1 MPLTIFNLSTVDH
14 LYIGKDTVI
23 AFAEQP
29 VLETYN
35 IELASEDKIKEHLAK
50 PRNWVPQRHETLPEI
65 PHDTAFLCSPADVPG
80 PHKVQLQDKDI
91 TTDIRQK
98 FEELC
103 DEYGEAFS
111 KNNEDIGRTKL
122 VKMDIDTGDS
132 PPVSSRPYTLPLK
145 HYEWVQREIESLEH
159 ADVITKSMSKWASP
173 IVIVPKKSAPGEPL
187 KRRLCVDF
195 RKVNELQQ
203 EVITAGKTKGQI
215 SIHPLPKID
224 EMYAKLKGAKVFST
238 IDLRSGYHHIA
249 LRKSSRAKTAF
260 VTPFGKYEFLMVP
273 FGLAQAPA
281 YFQLLMNKI
290 LKGLKFAMTYLDDII
305 IFSQDEL
312 QHLEHLEIVFSC
324 LREAGLKMKHS
335 KCDFFKSEIHYLGH
349 LISPEGIS
357 PLPNKLDS
365 IKHMPNSTKEIKQFL
380 GLTGY
385 YRKFVPRFADISR
398 PLTTL
403 TKKDVKFKWTSACQK
418 SFKLLKEALCGE
430 SVLKYADTSKPYTL
444 YTDASKYGWAGVLTQ
459 PHITTIDDKSTT
471 TDHPIAFVSG
481 LFRGSQL
488 NWAALTKEA
497 FAIYMSVKKLL
508 FYLTDAQILLRSDHK
523 PLEKFLLKNT
533 LNSKVNNWAME
544 LEAFNIQFDYIKGS
558 SNILAD
564 TLSRLIAIDPD
575 TPTTPEEPG
584 YEFGY
589 AIFEE
594 FPKVKTKTYEVNE
607 VIVGTD
613 TEIFKNNPELQ
624 NSLQCIEN
632 PIAPQRL
639 KKLQQQDPNIKILKC
654 KLQNNRLDKE
664 YYSLDENE
672 LLTRK
677 VIDGG
682 HKFRAI
688 YLPSVLIFQVLR
700 TAHDDLG
707 HNGFPRTYAAL
718 KRVFFWKGMEEDIR
732 KHCKTCAT
740 CQLHKLENVKFERK
754 IFKPSLQPMDFICMD
769 LIGEFHPPTSHGH
782 HYVLTAVCMLTGF
795 TWCVPLKTK
804 TAEEVAKVYM
814 DHIYCNFGGSI
825 KILTD
830 NETEFKNKLF
840 KEVVSK
846 LGTEFSIHSPS
857 YRPQS
862 NGKIEGFH
870 RFLKM
875 CIGKHINYGLGW
887 DELTPMATACYNFFP
902 NCSARESA
910 FFVMFGRD
918 PINKLNMLLHS
929 ARRYFHDDNGLPNL
943 EALKNIYQVVAQ
955 QLLNSREQ
963 YMKKH
968 HNQQRSESP
977 VQAGDLILIKD
988 NTAKSF
994 EPLYK
999 GNYRVVK
1006 VHGNN
1011 VEIRDYRGNISMVH
1025 ITDEKKITLTEQ
1037 VADEYEKLGKE
1048 GRFSKKCIPRGYIP
1062 DFDWTTIHQS
1072 QDQPIKP
1079 IQQQDP
1085 TEGTTTPAAPTEVE
1099 GPPSSHLRSKTKQ
1112 QHTSH
1117 KQEQPERNPTRMD
1130 PSECNPA
1137 EIEVN
1142 SIDITPKSYSWMRLT
1157 QFLSYSGKTIDNSA
1171 PVSLP

>member
-1 MPLTIFNLSTVDH
+1 M
-14 LYIGKDTVI
+14 
-23 AFAEQP
+23 
-29 VLETYN
+29 
-35 IELASEDKIKEHLAK
+35 
-50 PRNWVPQRHETLPEI
+50 PQRHETLPEI

-80 PHKVQLQDKDI
+80 PRKVQLQDKDI
-91 TTDIRQK
+91 ATDIRQK

-103 DEYGEAFS
+103 EEYGEAFS

-145 HYEWVQREIESLEH
+145 HYEWVQREIESLER
-159 ADVITKSMSKWASP
+159 AGVITKSMSKWASP
-173 IVIVPKKSAPGEPL
+173 IVIVPKNSAPGEPL

-249 LRKSSRAKTAF
+249 LGKTSRAKTAF
-260 VTPFGKYEFLMVP
+260 VMPFGKYEFLMVP

-281 YFQLLMNKI
+281 YFQLLMNKV

-312 QHLEHLEIVFSC
+312 QHLEHLEIVFGH
-324 LREAGLKMKHS
+324 LQEAGLKMKHS

-365 IKHMPNSTKEIKQFL
+365 IRHMPVPNSAKEIKQFL

-403 TKKDVKFKWTSACQK
+403 TKKDAKFEWTSACQK
-418 SFKLLKEALCGE
+418 SFELLKEALCGE
-430 SVLKYADTSKPYTL
+430 PVLKYADTSKPYTL

-459 PHITTIDDKSTT
+459 PHTTTIDGKSTT
-471 TDHPIAFVSG
+471 TDHPVAFVSG

-497 FAIYMSVKKLL
+497 FAIYMSVKKLS

-523 PLEKFLLKNT
+523 PIEKFLLKNA

-564 TLSRLIAIDPD
+564 TLSHLIAIDPD

-594 FPKVKTKTYEVNE
+594 FPKVQTKTYEVNE

-613 TEIFKNNPELQ
+613 TEIIKNDPELQ
-624 NSLQCIEN
+624 NSLQCIQN

-639 KKLQQQDPNIKILKC
+639 KKLQQQDPNIEILKR

-682 HKFRAI
+682 DEFRAI
-688 YLPSVLIFQVLR
+688 YLPSILIFQVLQ

-718 KRVFFWKGMEEDIR
+718 KRVFFWKGMKEDIR

-769 LIGEFHPPTSHGH
+769 LIGEFHPPTSCGH
-782 HYVLTAVCMLTGF
+782 HYALTAVCMLTGF

-804 TAEEVAKVYM
+804 TAEEVTKAYM

-830 NETEFKNKLF
+830 NGTEFKNKLL
-840 KEVVSK
+840 KEVINK
-846 LGTEFSIHSPS
+846 LGTEFSIHSPP

-870 RFLKM
+870 RFLKT
-875 CIGKHINYGLGW
+875 CIGKHINYGLEL

-918 PINKLNMLLHS
+918 PINKLNMLLHA

-955 QLLNSREQ
+955 QLLNSRE
-963 YMKKH
+963 
-968 HNQQRSESP
+968 
-977 VQAGDLILIKD
+977 
-988 NTAKSF
+988 
-994 EPLYK
+994 
-999 GNYRVVK
+999 
-1006 VHGNN
+1006 
-1011 VEIRDYRGNISMVH
+1011 
-1025 ITDEKKITLTEQ
+1025 
-1037 VADEYEKLGKE
+1037 
-1048 GRFSKKCIPRGYIP
+1048 
-1062 DFDWTTIHQS
+1062 
-1072 QDQPIKP
+1072 
-1079 IQQQDP
+1079 
-1085 TEGTTTPAAPTEVE
+1085 
-1099 GPPSSHLRSKTKQ
+1099 
-1112 QHTSH
+1112 
-1117 KQEQPERNPTRMD
+1117 
-1130 PSECNPA
+1130 
-1137 EIEVN
+1137 
-1142 SIDITPKSYSWMRLT
+1142 
-1157 QFLSYSGKTIDNSA
+1157 
-1171 PVSLP
+1171 

>member
-1 MPLTIFNLSTVDH
+1 M
-14 LYIGKDTVI
+14 
-23 AFAEQP
+23 
-29 VLETYN
+29 
-35 IELASEDKIKEHLAK
+35 
-50 PRNWVPQRHETLPEI
+50 PQRHETLPEI
-65 PHDTAFLCSPADVPG
+65 PHDTAFICSPADVPG
-80 PHKVQLQDKDI
+80 PHKVQLQDKTI

-103 DEYGEAFS
+103 EEYGEAFS

-145 HYEWVQREIESLEH
+145 HYESLER
-159 ADVITKSMSKWASP
+159 AGAITKSMSKWASP
-173 IVIVPKKSAPGEPL
+173 IVVVPKKSAPGEPS

-238 IDLRSGYHHIA
+238 INLRHGYHHIA
-249 LRKSSRAKTAF
+249 LSKSSRAKMAF
-260 VTPFGKYEFLMVP
+260 VTLFGKYEFLMVP
-273 FGLAQAPA
+273 FRLAQAPA
-281 YFQLLMNKI
+281 YFQLLMNKV

-305 IFSQDEL
+305 IFSQNEL
-312 QHLEHLEIVFSC
+312 QHLEHLEIVFSH
-324 LREAGLKMKHS
+324 LQEADLKMKRS
-335 KCDFFKSEIHYLGH
+335 KCDFFKSKIHYLGH

-365 IKHMPNSTKEIKQFL
+365 IKHMPVPNSAKEIKQFL

-398 PLTTL
+398 PLTSL
-403 TKKDVKFKWTSACQK
+403 TKKDAKFEWTPACQK
-418 SFKLLKEALCGE
+418 SFELLKETLCGE
-430 SVLKYADTSKPYTL
+430 PVLKYADTSKPYTL
-444 YTDASKYGWAGVLTQ
+444 YTDASKFSWAGVLTQ
-459 PHITTIDDKSTT
+459 PHTMVIDGKSTT
-471 TDHPIAFVSG
+471 TDHPVAFVSE

-488 NWAALTKEA
+488 NWAALMKEA
-497 FAIYMSVKKLL
+497 FAIYMSVKKLS

-558 SNILAD
+558 NNILAD
-564 TLSRLIAIDPD
+564 TLSCLIEIDPD
-575 TPTTPEEPG
+575 TPTTPEGQG

-607 VIVGTD
+607 VIVGMNK
-613 TEIFKNNPELQ
+613 EIKSDPELQ
-624 NSLQCIEN
+624 KSLQCIEN
-632 PIAPQRL
+632 LIAPQRL
-639 KKLQQQDPNIKILKC
+639 KKLQQQDTNIETLKR
-654 KLQNNRLDKE
+654 KLQHNRLDKE

-682 HKFRAI
+682 HKFHAI
-688 YLPSVLIFQVLR
+688 YLPSVLTFQLLR

-707 HNGFPRTYAAL
+707 HNGFPRTYTTL
-718 KRVFFWKGMEEDIR
+718 KRVFYWKGMKEDIR

-740 CQLHKLENVKFERK
+740 CQLHKLENVKFKRK

-769 LIGEFHPPTSHGH
+769 LIGEFHPLTSRGH
-782 HYVLTAVCMLTGF
+782 RYALTAVCMLTGF

-804 TAEEVAKVYM
+804 TVEEVAKAYM
-814 DHIYCNFGGSI
+814 DHIYSNFGGSI
-825 KILTD
+825 KILMD
-830 NETEFKNKLF
+830 NGTEFKNKLF
-840 KEVVSK
+840 KEVVEK
-846 LGTEFSIHSPS
+846 LGTEFSIHSPP

-870 RFLKM
+870 RFLKT
-875 CIGKHINYGLGW
+875 CIGKHINYGFEW
-887 DELTPMATACYNFFP
+887 DELTPMATACYNFFL
-902 NCSARESA
+902 NCNARESA

-929 ARRYFHDDNGLPNL
+929 ARRYFHNDNGLPNL
-943 EALKNIYQVVAQ
+943 EALKNIYQMVAQ
-955 QLLNSREQ
+955 QLLNSRER
-963 YMKKH
+963 YVKKH

-988 NTAKSF
+988 NTGKSF

-1011 VEIRDYRGNISMVH
+1011 VEI
-1025 ITDEKKITLTEQ
+1025 
-1037 VADEYEKLGKE
+1037 
-1048 GRFSKKCIPRGYIP
+1048 
-1062 DFDWTTIHQS
+1062 
-1072 QDQPIKP
+1072 
-1079 IQQQDP
+1079 
-1085 TEGTTTPAAPTEVE
+1085 
-1099 GPPSSHLRSKTKQ
+1099 
-1112 QHTSH
+1112 
-1117 KQEQPERNPTRMD
+1117 
-1130 PSECNPA
+1130 
-1137 EIEVN
+1137 
-1142 SIDITPKSYSWMRLT
+1142 
-1157 QFLSYSGKTIDNSA
+1157 
-1171 PVSLP
+1171 